1 MEDKVLV
8 LLCKSGNREGLRRVY
23 DKYRDD
29 LLILAIALLND
40 VNAAEDVVHDVFVSF
55 VGSLEGF
62 KLSGSLRNYLRTC
75 LVNRVRNVWRAERR
89 DQVKLEKSDGL
100 RPATVDPPESI
111 ICNEELQQVSKALGK
126 LAGEQREV
134 IVLRLREGMRMSLIA
149 KLQGVSVNTARSRYR
164 NGLSKLR
171 SIMGVEV

>member
-29 LLILAIALLND
+29 LFIIAIALLND

-55 VGSLEGF
+55 VESLEGF

-75 LVNRVRNVWRAERR
+75 LLNRVRNVWRSERR
-89 DQVKLEKSDGL
+89 EHMKLEKSKDL
-100 RPATVDPPESI
+100 RPETADPRESI
-111 ICNEELQQVSKALGK
+111 ICNEELQQVSKALAK
-126 LAGEQREV
+126 LASEQREV
-134 IVLRLREGMRMSLIA
+134 IVLRLREGMRVSVIA

-171 SIMGVEV
+171 SIIGTEV

>member
-8 LLCKSGNREGLRRVY
+8 LLCKSGNREGLRRLY

-40 VNAAEDVVHDVFVSF
+40 VHVAEDVVHDVFVSF

-89 DQVKLEKSDGL
+89 EQVKLAKSEGL
-100 RPATVDPPESI
+100 RPETGDPRESI
-111 ICNEELQQVSKALGK
+111 ICNEELQQVSKALSK

-134 IVLRLREGMRMSLIA
+134 IVLHLREGMRMSVIA
-149 KLQGVSVNTARSRYR
+149 ELQGVSVNTARSRYR

-171 SIMGVEV
+171 SIIGTEV

>member
-8 LLCKSGNREGLRRVY
+8 VLCKSGNREGLRRVY
-23 DKYRDD
+23 GKYRDD

-40 VNAAEDVVHDVFVSF
+40 VSAAEDVVHDVFVSF
-55 VGSLEGF
+55 VESLEGF
-62 KLSGSLRNYLRTC
+62 NLSGSLRGYLRTC
-75 LVNRVRNVWRAERR
+75 LVNRVRNIWRGQHRE
-89 DQVKLEKSDGL
+89 QVKLEKSEGM
-100 RPATVDPPESI
+100 RPDAADPRDSI

-134 IVLRLREGMRMSLIA
+134 IVLRLREGMRMSAIA
-149 KLQGVSVNTARSRYR
+149 RLQGVSVNTARSRYR

-171 SIMGVEV
+171 SIIGTEV